1 MAYIGKSPTGTGVRQ
16 RYYFTATGGETSLSG
31 ADDNGLTLSYSD
43 GAYVD
48 VLLNGIELVAG
59 TDYNTSTANTI
70 AGLSALAAS
79 DIVTVTVYD
88 IFTVA
93 DTVSAKDGGTF
104 SSNVTFNGNINAGTI
119 KEATG
124 TNTGLTVDSSGIV
137 DMPNTT
143 MIDVFRL
150 HTDHTSTGII
160 TSWERP
166 DDGIQSGAKIGSTMT
181 ESSGVFTFPRTGI
194 YKISFFATI
203 TNASGDD
210 TTAFE
215 LYGTSDNS
223 TYARLTRLQEGNT
236 SSTNTIGSVFGFTI
250 VDITDTSTHKV
261 RFYADS
267 VSSGSAIQGNQDR
280 NHTAVMFEF
289 MGNT

>member
-1 MAYIGKSPTGTGVRQ
+1 MAYIGKSPSGTGVRQ

-59 TDYNTSTANTI
+59 TDYNTTTANTI

-119 KEATG
+119 KDATG
-124 TNTGLTVDSSGIV
+124 TNTGLTINSSGRVAHPKRPILSARGV
-137 DMPNTT
+137 ATSATLSAADSTFNSVTSWTT
-143 MIDVFRL
+143 TDVNVGGLLNAGGYAEVPTGFAGIYQITWISNAVTTTDYNSAMIYHYDGSTYTQLVL
-150 HTDHTSTGII
+150 HYSSNDYNGYSTG
-160 TSWERP
+160 TTLFYDLDEG
-166 DDGIQSGAKIGSTMT
+166 DKIYVG
-181 ESSGVFTFPRTGI
+181 
-194 YKISFFATI
+194 YD
-203 TNASGDD
+203 NQ
-210 TTAFE
+210 
-215 LYGTSDNS
+215 YGTPS
-223 TYARLTRLQEGNT
+223 TANNKHNFSMMY
-236 SSTNTIGSVFGFTI
+236 IG
-250 VDITDTSTHKV
+250 
-261 RFYADS
+261 
-267 VSSGSAIQGNQDR
+267 
-280 NHTAVMFEF
+280 
-289 MGNT
+289 

>member
-1 MAYIGKSPTGTGVRQ
+1 MAYIGNPPAERYSAVSYQDLTGGSGTSFTLDYAVGSANEIEIFVNNVRQ
-16 RYYFTATGGETSLSG
+16 EPNVAYTCAGTALTMTGAISATDDFYVVFQSKAQQTATHPAGNNLQ
-31 ADDNGLTLSYSD
+31 A
-43 GAYVD
+43 VD
-48 VLLNGIELVAG
+48 
-59 TDYNTSTANTI
+59 
-70 AGLSALAAS
+70 
-79 DIVTVTVYD
+79 
-88 IFTVA
+88 
-93 DTVSAKDGGTF
+93 GTF
-104 SSNVTFNGNINAGTI
+104 TGNVNVATI
-119 KEATG
+119 KDSSA
-124 TNTGLTVDSSGIV
+124 TNTGLTIDSNGIV
-137 DMPNTT
+137 ELPNTT
-143 MIDVFRL
+143 MLDVFRL
-150 HTDHTSTGII
+150 HTDHTSTGVI

-166 DDGIQSGAKIGSTMT
+166 DDGIQSGAKIGLTMT
-181 ESSGVFTFPRTGI
+181 EASGVFTFPRTGL
-194 YKISFFATI
+194 YKISFFATM

-236 SSTNTIGSVFGFTI
+236 SSTNTIGSVFGFTV

-267 VSSGSAIQGNQDR
+267 VGSGSKIQGNQDR